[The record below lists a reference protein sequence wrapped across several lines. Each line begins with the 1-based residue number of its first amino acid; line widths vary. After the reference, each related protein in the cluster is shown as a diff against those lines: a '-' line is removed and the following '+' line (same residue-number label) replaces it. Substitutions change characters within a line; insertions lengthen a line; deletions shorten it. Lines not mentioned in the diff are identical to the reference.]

1 MTRVTRSRTISMLAI
16 ATLLTVG
23 VASSASAQN
32 AVVTGRVMSDR
43 GQPLYGANVYI
54 TELNISVATNEA
66 GTYTINVPAAR
77 VSGQTVALRARAV
90 GFRPESQPLTVSAG
104 TQTLN
109 FDLETDIA
117 RLSEV
122 VVTGVTA
129 ETQQIKLPFTVA
141 RVDTSQMPVTA
152 SNPLTQLQGKIPGA
166 SIVVRHRQW
175 CCAVRSRSTEPAAVR
190 TRCSSSMASCC
201 RATFRTSTRTISKAS
216 RS

>member
-109 FDLETDIA
+109 FDLEKAGHRVQSAHAAAGEDP
-117 RLSEV
+117 R
-122 VVTGVTA
+122 
-129 ETQQIKLPFTVA
+129 
-141 RVDTSQMPVTA
+141 RVDR
-152 SNPLTQLQGKIPGA
+152 
-166 SIVVRHRQW
+166 VRLGPPR
-175 CCAVRSRSTEPAAVR
+175 
-190 TRCSSSMASCC
+190 
-201 RATFRTSTRTISKAS
+201 
-216 RS
+216 